1 MIYNRLKRYDIEIPR
16 IGLGTVQFGL
26 DYGFTKAKNQ
36 NEVNDILDCCL
47 VHGINFI
54 DTARDY
60 GDSEEK
66 IGSYIKMHPEAN
78 ITVSTKIGYIKEGQC
93 KNENFKN
100 VVRQSIE
107 TSLQCLQKASIE
119 LLSLHQTDEYII
131 HNSDFWEVIN
141 EFKERNIIHLF
152 GVSVYEVE
160 NARELI
166 NEYGDFIDFIQIP
179 YNIFDRRFDQIAS
192 LLTEKNID
200 VVSRSAY
207 LKGIITIVEQ
217 EIPKELSNI
226 KKFKRKLADLA
237 ESLNFNVQMLA
248 LLFVLNKE
256 YISTTIL
263 GVNNTKEI
271 EENVQALSKRGQL
284 LDYEELL
291 RELSIKD
298 EFLIDPRRWKSI

>member
-1 MIYNRLKRYDIEIPR
+1 
-16 IGLGTVQFGL
+16 
-26 DYGFTKAKNQ
+26 
-36 NEVNDILDCCL
+36 
-47 VHGINFI
+47 
-54 DTARDY
+54 
-60 GDSEEK
+60 
-66 IGSYIKMHPEAN
+66 
-78 ITVSTKIGYIKEGQC
+78 
-93 KNENFKN
+93 KN